1 MGTRRHRVRL
11 DDDPQTTTPRKK
23 TPHSG
28 LTLLEAIRDPNLFK
42 PFFRSHASWAAW
54 LSFIA
59 ALFGLPM
66 SEEQLEIYR
75 RCTNRETEPTSPFSE
90 AWLCVGRR
98 GGKSR
103 VLALIATWLAAFYD
117 YSEYLDPGE
126 RGVIQVLAADREQA
140 KTILRYVKA
149 FFKRIPMLSRMVQ
162 RENQL
167 GLELSN
173 FLAIEVTT
181 ASFRSVR
188 GRTVVGALCDEIAF
202 WQAEDTANPDAEV
215 IAAIKP
221 AMATIPNAILLCA
234 SSPYAKRGVLY
245 QNYKRYFGTQSDRV
259 LVWQAP
265 TEVMNP
271 EIDRSIIEDA
281 YKDDPV
287 SASSEYGAVFRNDL
301 EAFVTREAVEACIV
315 DGRHELPASP
325 GIKYSAFIDA
335 AGGTGKDSFCMGIAH
350 KERELGILDVLKE
363 TRPPFSTD
371 AVVQEYCD
379 ILKAYGINFLIG
391 DGYAGG
397 FVVDAFAKHGVTLQQ
412 SAKRKSAIYA
422 EFLPMLNSK
431 RVELLDNERMILQFT
446 ALERSTTR
454 GSSRETIDHPPRGG
468 HDDLCNAAAGA
479 LVHLTTRRYKY
490 DASLAWVGSPTEPQ
504 EHVQSLSAQRVRH
517 LITMKGLR

>member
-11 DDDPQTTTPRKK
+11 DDDPQTTTPRK
-23 TPHSG
+23 TTRISG
-28 LTLLEAIRDPNLFK
+28 LTLLEAVRDPNLFK
-42 PFFRSHASWAAW
+42 PFFRSHTSWNAW
-54 LSFIA
+54 FSFIA
-59 ALFGLPM
+59 SLFGLPM
-66 SEEQLEIYR
+66 SEDQLEIYK
-75 RCTNRETEPTSPFSE
+75 RCTNRETEPDKPFSE

-103 VLALIATWLAAFYD
+103 ALALIATWLAAFYD

-149 FFKRIPMLSRMVQ
+149 FFKRIPMLSRMIK

-173 FLAIEVTT
+173 SLAIEVTT

-188 GRTVVGALCDEIAF
+188 GRTVVAALCDEIAF
-202 WQAEDTANPDAEV
+202 WQSEESANPDEAV

-221 AMATIPNAILLCA
+221 AMATIPNAMLLCA
-234 SSPYAKRGVLY
+234 SSPWAKRGILY
-245 QNYKRYFGTQSDRV
+245 QNYKRYFGTESDRV
-259 LVWQAP
+259 LVWQAS
-265 TEVMNP
+265 TDVMNP
-271 EIDRSIIEDA
+271 EIDRTIIEDA

-287 SASSEYGAVFRNDL
+287 AASSEYGAIFRNDVSS
-301 EAFVTREAVEACIV
+301 FVTRESVEACIV
-315 DGRHELPASP
+315 DGRHELLPSP
-325 GIKYSAFIDA
+325 GVKYSAFIDA

-350 KERELGILDVLKE
+350 KERDLGILDVLKE

-371 AVVQEYCD
+371 VVVKEYCD
-379 ILKAYGINFLIG
+379 LLRAFGVNFVIG

-397 FVVDAFAKHGVTLQQ
+397 FIVDAFAKYDVTLQQ

-431 RVELLDNERMILQFT
+431 RVELLDVERMIVQFT

-479 LVHLTTRRYKY
+479 LVHLSSRRYKY
-490 DASLAWVGSPTEPQ
+490 DASLAWVGGGPEDLGARG
-504 EHVQSLSAQRVRH
+504 QSASAQRICTILTTR
-517 LITMKGLR
+517 GL